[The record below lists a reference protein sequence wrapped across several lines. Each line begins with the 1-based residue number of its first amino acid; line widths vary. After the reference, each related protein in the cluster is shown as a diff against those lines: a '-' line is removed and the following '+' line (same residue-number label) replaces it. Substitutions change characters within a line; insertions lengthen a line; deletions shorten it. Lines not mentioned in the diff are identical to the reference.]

1 MDTIYCFCIILSLV
15 LYELKVIF
23 YSNKNNKYLEKKFF
37 VGRESTI
44 VYKIVFYDELFE
56 LCLSLWTVRLRWWE
70 RNLTSWT
77 CSNVMK
83 TYARNFRCCLSWQS
97 ASSNIKEFKK
107 KNFKIVRKYVL
118 KIEGGWIW
126 LTVTYSD
133 GADCVGCITREVII
147 LLERLVPYLKE

>member
-56 LCLSLWTVRLRWWE
+56 LCLSL
-70 RNLTSWT
+70 
-77 CSNVMK
+77 
-83 TYARNFRCCLSWQS
+83 
-97 ASSNIKEFKK
+97 
-107 KNFKIVRKYVL
+107 
-118 KIEGGWIW
+118 
-126 LTVTYSD
+126 
-133 GADCVGCITREVII
+133 
-147 LLERLVPYLKE
+147 